1 MKLKEMIENIKELH
15 PDVSDQRIIKL
26 LNQANIEFCTD
37 TRVSEASYLISGGT
51 VKDKTYYTL
60 DDAIIGINEV
70 YINGERA
77 QRLEVKPD
85 KEDEDLA

>member
-85 KEDEDLA
+85 KEDEDMT

>member
-15 PDVSDQRIIKL
+15 PNVSDQRIVKL

-85 KEDEDLA
+85 KEDEDMT

>member
-70 YINGERA
+70 YINGERS

-85 KEDEDLA
+85 KEDEDMT

>member
-15 PDVSDQRIIKL
+15 PNVSDQRIIKL

-70 YINGERA
+70 YIEGERA
-77 QRLEVKPD
+77 QRLEIKPD
-85 KEDEDLA
+85 KEDEDMT